1 MRLNDLKKFVPRG
14 REKKKQRRLESKA
27 KQRKRD
33 ERKGIG
39 EIEEK
44 KENHFFTLNRN

>member
-14 REKKKQRRLESKA
+14 RKKKQKRLESKA

-33 ERKGIG
+33 ERRGIG

-44 KENHFFTLNRN
+44 KENHFFSP

>member
-1 MRLNDLKKFVPRG
+1 MTSKNSF
-14 REKKKQRRLESKA
+14 REAVKKKQKRLESKA

-33 ERKGIG
+33 ERRGIG

-44 KENHFFTLNRN
+44 KENHFFSP